1 MHETIRGARA
11 MEYLRDAQRPCVRRD
26 TDVCALCRHDNEK
39 KDKDGE
45 GEGRR
50 RKREGKMG
58 GLNRGENWD
67 AAAVKPLTQ
76 LWTLFSVLSQKLD
89 KIFQKLSFFFY
100 RCISDEYEKGEK
112 KVGRSKGEE

>member
-45 GEGRR
+45 GEV
-50 RKREGKMG
+50 EGGNGNGK
-58 GLNRGENWD
+58 W
-67 AAAVKPLTQ
+67 
-76 LWTLFSVLSQKLD
+76 
-89 KIFQKLSFFFY
+89 
-100 RCISDEYEKGEK
+100 
-112 KVGRSKGEE
+112 VG